1 MSNYKI
7 TKKTT
12 EFTEFHRVFDVNSML
27 ILFFSVLLRELR
39 GYILLNIAEY

>member
-12 EFTEFHRVFDVNSML
+12 EFHRVFDVNLML

>member
-1 MSNYKI
+1 MSNFKI

-12 EFTEFHRVFDVNSML
+12 EFTEFHRVL